1 MSDKLAEAFIA
12 LANAYPGHTQE
23 APFTPSKDQEATK
36 DSDIIM
42 KALNEEERLVLG
54 VVLEPEVYDL
64 HKDIYSAEEVRKACT
79 NFNTHCMQAN
89 LGHEVNIDN
98 VDITKSFIL
107 EVDAMIGDQS
117 VKAGSWLMEMHA
129 PSDAIWKEIKEEGF
143 TGYSIGGSA
152 RVEDV

>member
-1 MSDKLAEAFIA
+1 MSNQIA
-12 LANAYPGHTQE
+12 DMLMGIANAISG
-23 APFTPSKDQEATK
+23 TPSEALPVSPEDQEDTK

-64 HKDIYSAEEVRKACT
+64 HEDIYSAEEVRKACI
-79 NFNTHCMQAN
+79 NFNTNCMQAN
-89 LGHEVNIDN
+89 LGHEVN
-98 VDITKSFIL
+98 VDSVNITKSFIL
-107 EVDAMIGDQS
+107 EVDAMIGDQP

-143 TGYSIGGSA
+143 TGYSIGGSG